1 MPRCRRRCFAVRL
14 PAVLATLLP
23 VLLASCAAFP
33 GDPAAGGSVPRVYDT
48 ATGARLGEEEL
59 WRRLT
64 AADFLLLG
72 ETHDNPE
79 HHRLQARIIRRLAA
93 EPPGTGAVA
102 FEMLPVDR
110 QPVVD
115 RHLTRADADLRAFAA
130 AVAWERSGW
139 PDFALYEPVFAAA
152 LATGAR
158 VLAADLATGVTR
170 RIRREGFA
178 VLAPG
183 FRRRTGLD
191 RPLPAALE
199 RGLRETL
206 ARAHCGRLPESML
219 PGMLRVQRARDAMLA
234 DRMAAFRG
242 RGRVVLITG
251 NGHARKDWG
260 VPFYLRQLAPGRA
273 ILSLGLIEVR
283 PGEALVAEGRPF
295 DLVWFTGG
303 PPRGGRD
310 PCEAIREPPRGAAR

>member
-1 MPRCRRRCFAVRL
+1 MSRCRRWRSAVRL
-14 PAVLATLLP
+14 PAVLATVVP
-23 VLLASCAAFP
+23 VLLASCAALP
-33 GDPAAGGSVPRVYDT
+33 GDPVAEGVVPRVYDT
-48 ATGARLGEEEL
+48 ASGERLGEEEL
-59 WRRLT
+59 WRRLA

-102 FEMLPVDR
+102 FEMLPADR

-115 RHLTRADADLRAFAA
+115 RHLARADANLRAFAA

-152 LATGAR
+152 LAAGAR
-158 VLAADLATGVTR
+158 VVAADLPTGTTR

-178 VLAPG
+178 VLDPG

-191 RPLPAALE
+191 GPLPATLE

-260 VPFYLRQLAPGRA
+260 VPFYLRRMVPGST
-273 ILSLGLIEVR
+273 ILSLGLIETR
-283 PGEALVAEGRPF
+283 PGEELVAKGRPF

-303 PPRGGRD
+303 PPRGGRN
-310 PCEAIREPPRGAAR
+310 PCDAIGEPSGPATR